1 MLEDATMLWNGL
13 LTIAIGSF
21 MWWIRGVN
29 SKIDNLWKSLAHT
42 REDIPKTYATKVDVE
57 KDVEKI
63 MDRFERLDDKIDNL
77 LERTSRD

>member
-1 MLEDATMLWNGL
+1 MIEDATMLWNGL

-42 REDIPKTYATKVDVE
+42 R
-57 KDVEKI
+57 
-63 MDRFERLDDKIDNL
+63 
-77 LERTSRD
+77 